1 VSVTLLTL
9 FLTLEMEEGSLGP
22 SGVGRCGRVGTEDL
36 VEGYSYEDGKASA
49 RSVFALNMV

>member
-1 VSVTLLTL
+1 
-9 FLTLEMEEGSLGP
+9 MEEGSLGP

-36 VEGYSYEDGKASA
+36 VEGYGYEDGKASA